1 MITTVM
7 IMVVILIVPR
17 AEAELAKRA
26 GANLLI
32 YGRRKTGKTFIVR
45 NFLRPDVYAL
55 VKRGGGVNLEGA
67 PLPSVDSHQQFM
79 DLLQSLLKD
88 GKTVA
93 VDEFQR
99 LPPDF
104 LDAVQ
109 ALDPQGN
116 LILTGSSLRIVKDII
131 SPRSPIL
138 GLFAEVRVSLINPV
152 DIFNSLSK
160 ETDPVTAF
168 ALSPY
173 LRDPWAIQYFKG
185 AQTSVTD
192 ILALSR
198 EAIRALVGEVFLEE
212 ERTLTMVYEGI
223 LRSLAIGKW
232 RLGEV
237 ADLLYSRGLI
247 DRPGQN
253 LIRPYFNSMEEMDLV
268 LRVPVFG
275 KNDHR
280 YLIKSPLMELGF
292 RLDERYN
299 FFQQEIPV
307 ERLLEVFQQ
316 SMPFHIERFC
326 GELFARVYGGVYEYF
341 HSPDFD
347 IDFIVTAGGKVLASG
362 EVKWTSSPGPGDVDT
377 FLQRTRHLPGD
388 KIFFSKKPVG
398 DGRVIALSPSN
409 IAGWIKKRSRRSGRP
424 AVQNG
429 LPRRSKPESPV

>member
-1 MITTVM
+1 M

-26 GANLLI
+26 GANRLI

-67 PLPSVDSHQQFM
+67 PLPSVDSHRQFM
-79 DLLQSLLKD
+79 DLLQSLLND

-99 LPPDF
+99 LPQDF

-109 ALDPQGN
+109 ALNPRGN

-138 GLFAEVRVSLINPV
+138 GLFAEIRVSLINPAE
-152 DIFNSLSK
+152 ILNSLIK
-160 ETDPVTAF
+160 ETDPLTAF

-173 LRDPWAIQYFKG
+173 LRDPWAIQYFRG
-185 AQTSVTD
+185 AKTSVPD
-192 ILALSR
+192 ILAVSR

-223 LRSLAIGKW
+223 LRSLATGKW

-237 ADLLYSRGLI
+237 ADLLHSRGLI

-268 LRVPVFG
+268 HRVPVYG
-275 KNDHR
+275 KNEHR

-292 RLDERYN
+292 RLDERHN
-299 FFQQEIPV
+299 FFSQEIPGA
-307 ERLLEVFQQ
+307 RLAEAFQE

-326 GELFARVYGGVYEYF
+326 GELFAQAYGGVYEYF
-341 HSPDFD
+341 YSRDFD

-362 EVKWTSSPGPGDVDT
+362 EVKWTSSPRPGDVDA

-388 KIFFSKKPVG
+388 KIFFSRRQVR
-398 DGRVIALSPSN
+398 DGRVITLSPSN
-409 IAGWIKKRSRRSGRP
+409 LAGWIRKRSRRALRTGSGR
-424 AVQNG
+424 VRG
-429 LPRRSKPESPV
+429 E